1 MIQQNSNESDLIEN
15 IPSHPNEEDDLEITE
30 PKSKRFRKEGLI
42 YNDDIKSYET
52 YQKAEEVL
60 LNEKMWKKI
69 DSKTTNTGKKQYFK
83 CNFPACSVRAF
94 ILHDTEDN
102 KVIIFRSN
110 NSHENHEKKQNKIGL
125 DQDVKDK
132 IKEYYTVRKIT
143 KPSMIQENL
152 KVDFPEREASTEQIK
167 NYLYNFKNALYGSP
181 NISLGDLEQWCQDR
195 SKISS
200 DMDQIYVKHKVEAS
214 AIDSIQFYVFAT
226 TKRLIS
232 ICKLTNHI
240 LADFFC

>member
-1 MIQQNSNESDLIEN
+1 MINRLATYNKQSINQLDNIIEIERQLIQQNSNESTNTIEN
-15 IPSHPNEEDDLEITE
+15 IPNHPNEEDDLETTE

-60 LNEKMWKKI
+60 LNEKAWKKI
-69 DSKTTNTGKKQYFK
+69 DSKKTNTGKKKFFK

-94 ILHDTEDN
+94 ILHETEDN
-102 KVIIFRSN
+102 KVIIFRSS

-167 NYLYNFKNALYGSP
+167 NYLYNFKHALYGSP
-181 NISLGDLEQWCQDR
+181 NIS
-195 SKISS
+195 
-200 DMDQIYVKHKVEAS
+200 
-214 AIDSIQFYVFAT
+214 
-226 TKRLIS
+226 
-232 ICKLTNHI
+232 
-240 LADFFC
+240 